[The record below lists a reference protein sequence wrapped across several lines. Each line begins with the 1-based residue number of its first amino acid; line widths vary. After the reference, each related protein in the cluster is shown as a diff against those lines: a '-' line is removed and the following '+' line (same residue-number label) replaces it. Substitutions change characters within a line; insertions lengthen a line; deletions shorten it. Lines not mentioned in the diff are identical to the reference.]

1 MKKIYALMKREMKAY
16 YSSPLAYSI
25 ICIFLVLS
33 SIWFYRLLYMHVR
46 SQSTSVTESI
56 ISPLA
61 TWMAFILML
70 ILPLVSMRLLT
81 EERKTGTSEF
91 LLTSPLSTLQIV
103 LGKYL
108 GALSILFIMLVLTFP
123 FPLVLFLKAS
133 PEPGPLFLMYLGVFL
148 IGGLFIAIGLFTSSL
163 TENQI
168 ISALICFTLIIL
180 LWLED
185 SLRNAGTPFLSDIL
199 TNMSILQSL
208 GDFAAGVL
216 DTKNVIYFLSFIVFF
231 LFLTQ
236 RVIDSSKWR

>member
-1 MKKIYALMKREMKAY
+1 VKKIYALMKREIKAY

-25 ICIFLVLS
+25 IFIFLVLS
-33 SIWFYRLLYMHVR
+33 SISFYKLLFVHVR
-46 SQSTSVTESI
+46 TQSTSMTESI
-56 ISPLA
+56 VAPLA
-61 TWMAFILML
+61 VWMAFVLML

-123 FPLVLFLKAS
+123 FPIVLFLKGS
-133 PEPGPLFLMYLGVFL
+133 PDPGQLFLMYIGVFL
-148 IGGLFIAIGLFTSSL
+148 IGGLFLAIGLFTSSL

-168 ISALICFTLIIL
+168 VSALVCFTLIIL

-185 SLRNAGTPFLSDIL
+185 SVRSVGTPFVNDLL
-199 TNMSILQSL
+199 TNVSILQSL
-208 GDFAAGVL
+208 GDFAAGAL
-216 DTKNVIYFLSFIVFF
+216 DTKNIIYFLSFIVFF